1 MSHTGFV
8 GSSSFTLSVS
18 NDAME
23 VLMPELSVRPPA
35 VAGQFYPADPDRLKR
50 EVRQYVDHA
59 SLPEDLGYVR
69 AVVAPHA
76 GYVYSGPTAGY
87 AFKALEQLP
96 ARDWTVFLLGPAH
109 RVPVNGVALGDYS
122 AFRTPLGD
130 VPIAVERVAD
140 MLNRSSLY
148 TRSPGAH
155 AREHCLEVEVPFLQV
170 VLPDFQ
176 LIPMLFGQVD
186 PENVAEDLVDQI
198 GRDDLV
204 VVSTD
209 LSHFY
214 SYDRAQE
221 LDQGF
226 LEAVL
231 AGDERD
237 VIGGEACG
245 RAPMKTLMEIAEQR
259 AWSPHLLDY
268 RNSGDTAGDKSRV
281 VGYASL
287 AYTG

>member
-1 MSHTGFV
+1 
-8 GSSSFTLSVS
+8 
-18 NDAME
+18 
-23 VLMPELSVRPPA
+23 MPELSVRPGA
-35 VAGQFYPADPDRLKR
+35 VAGQFYPADPDRLR
-50 EVRQYVDHA
+50 QEVRRYVDHA

-76 GYVYSGPTAGY
+76 GYVYSGATAGY

-109 RVPVNGVALGDYS
+109 RVPVSGVALGNYS

-130 VPIAVERVAD
+130 TPIAVDRVAE
-140 MLNRSSLY
+140 MLERSALY

-155 AREHCLEVEVPFLQV
+155 AREHCLEVEVPFLQT
-170 VLPDFQ
+170 VLPNFK
-176 LIPMLFGQVD
+176 LVPMLFGQVD
-186 PENVAEDLVDQI
+186 PREVAEDLLEQI
-198 GRDDLV
+198 GEDELV

-221 LDQGF
+221 LDQDF

-237 VIGGEACG
+237 VTEGEACG
-245 RAPMKTLMEIAEQR
+245 RAPVTTLMEIAEHR
-259 AWSPHLLDY
+259 GWGPRLLDY
-268 RNSGDTAGDKSRV
+268 RNSGDTSGDKSRV

-287 AYTG
+287 ACTS

>member
-1 MSHTGFV
+1 
-8 GSSSFTLSVS
+8 
-18 NDAME
+18 
-23 VLMPELSVRPPA
+23 MPESSVRPPA
-35 VAGQFYPADPDRLKR
+35 VAGQFYPADPRRLRQQVR
-50 EVRQYVDHA
+50 EYVDHA
-59 SLPEDLGYVR
+59 SLPEDLGHVQ

-76 GYVYSGPTAGY
+76 GYVYSGATAGY

-109 RVPVNGVALGDYS
+109 RVPVNGVALGNYS

-130 VPIAVERVAD
+130 APIAVGRVAE
-140 MLNRSSLY
+140 MLERSGLY

-155 AREHCLEVEVPFLQV
+155 AREHCLEVEVPFLQTI
-170 VLPDFQ
+170 LPDFR
-176 LIPMLFGQVD
+176 LVPMLFGQVN
-186 PENVAEDLVDQI
+186 PEDVAEDLVDQI
-198 GRDDLV
+198 GEDDLI

-214 SYDRAQE
+214 SYDTAQE
-221 LDQGF
+221 LDQDF

-231 AGDERD
+231 AGDEHD
-237 VIGGEACG
+237 VTRGEACG
-245 RAPMKTLMEIAEQR
+245 RAPVATLMEIADHKG
-259 AWSPHLLDY
+259 WSPRLLDY